1 MRRTPISLFLIIS
14 CTTLVLAAEP
24 APVNDT
30 GDGFTLDNA
39 VSAALGK
46 NPELRVFEAS
56 IASAKGGVATAR
68 AIPNPELSVAPGMK
82 RIHEGGAAMNEFHAN
97 VELSQLI
104 EFPGKRALRVAIAE
118 RNVAV
123 ARVAIEGFRFQLS
136 AKVRQAFYELLAAQK
151 TVELR
156 KEQVGA
162 AQTFVA
168 SAVKRTESGYA
179 SDFEIVKSQSEVIA
193 AKKALSEAEGRVVAA
208 QVDLN
213 TLMGCSPS
221 VALEVRGSLEGSA
234 PAGSKADHLALAM
247 AKNPSLRTQYLQA
260 ETAGLNLRATRFGK
274 RPDFAVGPQVEYTR
288 SEKIYGIGV
297 TVALP
302 LWNKKEGEIQTA
314 TADERKAVA
323 EIEKLRLEITGAVTK
338 ATANLQVARDQL
350 TLYTPKFLSK
360 LKTFVAQAQE
370 SYAKNSTTLIIY
382 LDAKR
387 TYFDTLS
394 DYYEALGKVA
404 ACRAQLES
412 AVGVPLDTTKP

>member
-1 MRRTPISLFLIIS
+1 MRRTPISLLLIIS
-14 CTTLVLAAEP
+14 CATLALAAE
-24 APVNDT
+24 PVNDT
-30 GDGFTLDNA
+30 GGGFTLDRA
-39 VSAALGK
+39 VATALGN
-46 NPELRVFEAS
+46 NPELRVFEAG

-82 RIHEGGAAMNEFHAN
+82 RIQEGGAAMNEFHGN
-97 VELSQLI
+97 VELSQTV
-104 EFPGKRALRVAIAE
+104 EFPGKRALRVAIAQ

-168 SAVKRTESGYA
+168 SAVKRTESGYG
-179 SDFEIVKSQSEVIA
+179 SDFEIVKSQAEVIA
-193 AKKALSEAEGRVVAA
+193 AKRALSEADGRVVAA

-213 TLMGCSPS
+213 TLMGRSPS
-221 VALEVRGSLEGSA
+221 AALEVQGALEGLA
-234 PAGSKADHLALAM
+234 PGAAKADYLALAM
-247 AKNPSLRTQYLQA
+247 TKNPSLRTQYLQA
-260 ETAGLNLRATRFGK
+260 ETAGLNLRATRLGK

-288 SEKIYGIGV
+288 TEKVFGIGV
-297 TVALP
+297 SVALP

-323 EIEKLRLEITGAVTK
+323 EIDKLRQEIAGAVTK
-338 ATANLQVARDQL
+338 ATVNLQVARDQL
-350 TLYTPKFLSK
+350 TLYTPEFLGK

-394 DYYEALGKVA
+394 DYYEALGKVGA
-404 ACRAQLES
+404 SRAQLES